1 MDLLSWFLL
10 FFPVFLQAPG
20 VCTWKSFSLEQKF
33 TQNGKNIEVWTFH
46 SMCFETATNSWNLVT
61 VSLSVS
67 KHDFI
72 MTTLNE
78 GIKVINS
85 KNWVWAS
92 ATNNFHLFIL
102 FVTSGMCEN
111 GLTLRAAD
119 KELID
124 FPSIKSLVLNNN
136 NTNTQCC
143 NWKQTK
149 ALMVFVS
156 YYC

>member
-1 MDLLSWFLL
+1 MVSVVVSSISPGTRCLHLKVL
-10 FFPVFLQAPG
+10 FTGAEIYTERVEFI
-20 VCTWKSFSLEQKF
+20 K
-33 TQNGKNIEVWTFH
+33 VWTFH
-46 SMCFETATNSWNLVT
+46 SMCFETATNTFSPWNLMT

-78 GIKVINS
+78 GVKVIHS

-92 ATNNFHLFIL
+92 ATNNFHLFIH

-124 FPSIKSLVLNNN
+124 FPSIKSLVLDND
-136 NTNTQCC
+136 NTNTPCC
-143 NWKQTK
+143 NWKQTE